1 MGKGD
6 ETRQVVLGQ
15 ALRTASTLGLRGLT
29 IGALAEQTSMSKS
42 GLFAHF
48 KSKEQLQ
55 CAVIEY
61 ASERFVERVLRPALR
76 EPRGERRL
84 RALFDRWLDWGGGAD
99 LALPGGCVFIS
110 ASAEL
115 DDEADGVLRDR
126 FVRNQR
132 DWLDT
137 LASVFR
143 SGITEGHFD
152 ADSDSEQF
160 AHDLYGVMLA
170 YHHATRLLRDP
181 HAEQRARVA
190 FERLL
195 SLARRPTPVPV

>member
-1 MGKGD
+1 MGKG
-6 ETRQVVLGQ
+6 EQTRQVVLTE
-15 ALRTASTLGLRGLT
+15 ALRTASTVGLRALT
-29 IGALAEQTSMSKS
+29 IGSLAEQASMSKS

-55 CAVIEY
+55 WAVVEH
-61 ASERFVERVLRPALR
+61 ASEWFVDMVLRPALR
-76 EPRGERRL
+76 EPRGEPRL
-84 RALFDRWLDWGGGAD
+84 RALFDRWLQWDGGGD
-99 LALPGGCVFIS
+99 WALPGGCIFIG

-115 DDEADGVLRDR
+115 DDEPDGLLRDR

-137 LASVFR
+137 LATVFR
-143 SGITEGHFD
+143 SGLAEGHFD
-152 ADSDSEQF
+152 VSSDPEQF

-181 HAEQRARVA
+181 QSEQRARIA
-190 FERLL
+190 FEKLL
-195 SLARRPTPVPV
+195 SAARTPAPPG

>member
-6 ETRQVVLGQ
+6 ETRQAVLAE
-15 ALRTASTLGLRGLT
+15 ALRAASTVGLRGLT
-29 IGALAEQTSMSKS
+29 IGSLAELTSMSKS

-61 ASERFVERVLRPALR
+61 AAECFVDRVLRPALR
-76 EPRGERRL
+76 EPRGEARV
-84 RALFDRWLDWGGGAD
+84 RAVFDRWLQWDGGAD
-99 LALPGGCVFIS
+99 WALPGGCVFIS
-110 ASAEL
+110 AAAEL
-115 DDEADGVLRDR
+115 DDEPDGVLRER

-137 LASVFR
+137 LATVFR
-143 SGITEGHFD
+143 SGIGDGQFEGD
-152 ADSDSEQF
+152 TEQF

-170 YHHATRLLRDP
+170 FHHAARLLRDP
-181 HAEQRARVA
+181 DAERRARVA
-190 FERLL
+190 FEQLL
-195 SLARRPTPVPV
+195 SAARRPAVALV

>member
-6 ETRQVVLGQ
+6 ETRQAVLAE
-15 ALRTASTLGLRGLT
+15 ALRAASTVGLRGLT
-29 IGALAEQTSMSKS
+29 IGTLAERTSMSKS

-48 KSKEQLQ
+48 QSKEQLQ
-55 CAVIEY
+55 CCVVEY
-61 ASERFVERVLRPALR
+61 ASERFVDMVLRPALK
-76 EPRGERRL
+76 EPRGEPRL
-84 RALFDRWLDWGGGAD
+84 RALFDRWRGWDGRSEWAP
-99 LALPGGCVFIS
+99 PGGCVFIS
-110 ASAEL
+110 AAAEL
-115 DDEADGVLRDR
+115 DDEPDGVLRDR

-137 LASVFR
+137 LATVFR
-143 SGITEGHFD
+143 SGIAEGHFD
-152 ADSDSEQF
+152 PSTDPEQF

-181 HAEQRARVA
+181 RADDRAQAA

-195 SLARRPTPVPV
+195 AAARPMARIG